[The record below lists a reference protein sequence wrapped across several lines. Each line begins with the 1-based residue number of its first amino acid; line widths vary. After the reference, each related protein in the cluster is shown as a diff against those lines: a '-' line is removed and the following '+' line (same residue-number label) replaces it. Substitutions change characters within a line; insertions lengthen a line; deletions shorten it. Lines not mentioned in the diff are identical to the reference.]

1 MWRNKMFCPKCG
13 TRLNEDENVCSKCGW
28 SKNFL
33 KEDLPA
39 PNANS
44 ITESGSISNNKPIPP
59 FKYRNTKK
67 IAFICVAIIIGI
79 FIIGIAVHFNSDS
92 YKLSKAA
99 KLVYNAEYN
108 EAVNKLS
115 KVYDPQAE
123 LIRNYIKVLQ
133 ARDNFMD
140 TYDTDAISNVLV
152 NDNYDYVVE
161 AANQFKTAVY
171 EFNQNQNLYL
181 MPEQLRT
188 QFDYYNN
195 FCEQID
201 LVCYSDENFEDTL
214 YNLYYQSQNVFLNR
228 PSRNRNDTF
237 TLTNMQYNVDVSKA
251 SVDLLNN
258 WLYAD
263 FSDFSN
269 SENKFTGLSDDN
281 CPNELLYFYN
291 STVDFISSCNAEIES
306 EQAQIDE
313 DLKEFE
319 MDDELYLT
327 NPDASYTSYVT
338 YDLEEIADMSNI
350 GNNATTFQNT
360 YYVDMLAYCLHNE

>member
-28 SKNFL
+28 SKEIL

-44 ITESGSISNNKPIPP
+44 ITKSGSISNNKPIPP
-59 FKYRNTKK
+59 FKYRNAKK
-67 IAFICVAIIIGI
+67 IAFICVAIIIAI

-99 KLVYNAEYN
+99 ELVYNAEYN

-115 KVYDPQAE
+115 GVYDPQAE

-228 PSRNRNDTF
+228 PSRNRDDTF

-263 FSDFSN
+263 ISDFSN